1 MIKLMRFIK
10 LILFIALCEGIG
22 VLGSVFTISQIP
34 TWYITLNKPFFSPPN
49 FVFGPV
55 WTMLYALMG
64 IAVFLIYEAKIKKK
78 EKSFLLKLFG
88 LQLLLNFLWSFIFFG
103 MHNPIIGFVEIILL
117 WISILIL
124 IIKFYKYSKLASVLL
139 IPYLFWVSFAT
150 LLNLFI
156 AILN

>member
-1 MIKLMRFIK
+1 MRFIK